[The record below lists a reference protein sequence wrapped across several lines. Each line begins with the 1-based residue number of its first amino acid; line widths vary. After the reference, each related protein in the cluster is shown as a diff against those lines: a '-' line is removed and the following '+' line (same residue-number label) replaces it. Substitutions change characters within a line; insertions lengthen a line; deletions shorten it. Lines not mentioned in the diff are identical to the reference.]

1 MTKKIDDVI
10 TDAME
15 ISRKRGAALVAAGL
29 NDLKEEYNKRLVKFV
44 SGTMN
49 QITELTAQRDRLD
62 IAIKFQKDRLE
73 AIHSGKFTVDAR
85 GNLTFTDGELNA
97 GLLY

>member
-15 ISRKRGAALVAAGL
+15 ISRKRGAALVAAGTL
-29 NDLKEEYNKRLVKFV
+29 LLSRL
-44 SGTMN
+44 STMN